1 MPRVPD
7 LLHRFL
13 PAGAPGA
20 AAVAAVPID
29 RVAVETAE
37 LASLFASL
45 AATESEC
52 DAIISRAHE
61 EAAAAVRDA
70 ASRAKQI
77 AEAADQR
84 SAADL
89 ADAIK
94 DARAALRTD
103 AADQLA
109 AAHEQA
115 AALRARAS
123 AQIPDYVTRAVAA
136 VADVING
143 PGPAGAP

>member
-20 AAVAAVPID
+20 AGAAAVPID

-37 LASLFASL
+37 LAQLFAEL

-52 DAIISRAHE
+52 DAIISHARD

-70 ASRAKQI
+70 AGRANEI
-77 AEAADQR
+77 AETADQR
-84 SAADL
+84 TAAEL
-89 ADAIK
+89 AEAIGR
-94 DARAALRTD
+94 ARAGLRTD

-109 AAHEQA
+109 AAHAQA
-115 AALRARAS
+115 AELRDHAS
-123 AQIPDYVTRAVAA
+123 AQIPEYVTRAVGAVVDLIHAA
-136 VADVING
+136 
-143 PGPAGAP
+143 GPAGTP